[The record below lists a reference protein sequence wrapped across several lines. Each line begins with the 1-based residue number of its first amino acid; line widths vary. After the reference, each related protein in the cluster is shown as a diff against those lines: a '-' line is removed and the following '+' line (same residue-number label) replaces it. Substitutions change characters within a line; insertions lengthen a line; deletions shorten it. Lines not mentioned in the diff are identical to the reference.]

1 MTKFSSLK
9 IILFASIILAFNAC
23 QTDANHISGTLKNAG
38 KTEVTLDEV
47 TSSNTTEIQKIK
59 INADGTYAIT
69 LTQPLKAGIYR
80 IKVGEKQLNLILNG
94 KEKDIKVNADLATLQ
109 TTQYTVEGADDTKT
123 YLDVMNDVQTNKK
136 TTQDLVNFVQTTPNP
151 LVAMVTAL
159 NVRDFAAPEYLPVMT
174 NISERLNQTYPGSP
188 YAKDFAVTLTQLRR
202 YLATLKTSANVGTI
216 APDIALPSTNDKI
229 LKLSDLK
236 GKIVLIDFWASWCGP
251 CRRSNPALVQTYNK
265 YKSKGLEIFS
275 VSLDKDKNAWL
286 GAIQKDGL
294 VWGNHVSDLNGW
306 DNAAAVEYK
315 VQGIPKQYL
324 LDRTGKIIA
333 ISEDGGSLES
343 AIEKAVQ

>member
-1 MTKFSSLK
+1 MQK
-9 IILFASIILAFNAC
+9 ILFSKIFLLGSLILMLNAC
-23 QTDANHISGTLKNAG
+23 QTDTNHISGTLKNAV
-38 KTEVTLDEV
+38 VTDGALDEV
-47 TSSNTTEIQKIK
+47 TSSSTSEIQKIK
-59 INADGTYAIT
+59 LSSDGSYAIN
-69 LTQPLKAGIYR
+69 LAQPLKAGIYR

-123 YLDVMNDVQTNKK
+123 YLDVMNAVQSGKK

-159 NVRDFAAPEYLPVMT
+159 NVRDFASPDYLPVMT
-174 NISERLNQTYPGSP
+174 NISDRLNQTYPGST
-188 YAKDFAVTLTQLRR
+188 YSKDFAITLTQLRR
-202 YLATLKTSANVGTI
+202 YLATLKTSSNVGTI
-216 APDIALPSTNDKI
+216 APEIALPSAKDKI

-236 GKIVLIDFWASWCGP
+236 GKVVLLDFWASWCGP

-294 VWGNHVSDLNGW
+294 VWENHVSDLNGW

-343 AIEKAVQ
+343 AIEKAIQ

>member
-1 MTKFSSLK
+1 MQKYLFSK
-9 IILFASIILAFNAC
+9 IILLGGLILTLNAC
-23 QTDANHISGTLKNAG
+23 QTDANHISGMLKNAG
-38 KTEVTLDEV
+38 TTEGTLDEV
-47 TSSNTTEIQKIK
+47 TSSNTNEIQKIK
-59 INADGTYAIT
+59 INSDGSYAIN
-69 LTQPLKAGIYR
+69 LAQPLKAGIYR

-109 TTQYTVEGADDTKT
+109 TTQYTVEGADDTKM
-123 YLDVMNDVQTNKK
+123 YLNLMNDMQSGKK

-159 NVRDFAAPEYLPVMT
+159 NVRDFASPEYLPVMT
-174 NISERLNQTYPGSP
+174 NVSERLNQTYPGST
-188 YAKDFAVTLTQLRR
+188 YSKDFATTLMQLRR
-202 YLATLKTSANVGTI
+202 YLATLKTSANVGTM

-236 GKIVLIDFWASWCGP
+236 GKVVLLDFWASWCGP

-265 YKSKGLEIFS
+265 YKSKGLDIFS

-324 LDRTGKIIA
+324 LDRAGKIIA
-333 ISEDGGSLES
+333 ISEDGGNLES
-343 AIEKAVQ
+343 AIEKALQ

>member
-1 MTKFSSLK
+1 MQK
-9 IILFASIILAFNAC
+9 ILFSKIFLLGSLILMLNAC
-23 QTDANHISGTLKNAG
+23 QTDTNHISGTLKNAVVTDG
-38 KTEVTLDEV
+38 TLDEV
-47 TSSNTTEIQKIK
+47 TSSSTSEIQKIK
-59 INADGTYAIT
+59 LSSDGSYAIN
-69 LTQPLKAGIYR
+69 LAQPLKAGIYR

-123 YLDVMNDVQTNKK
+123 YLDVMNAVQSGKK

-159 NVRDFAAPEYLPVMT
+159 NVRDFASPDYLPVMT
-174 NISERLNQTYPGSP
+174 NISDRLNQTYPGST
-188 YAKDFAVTLTQLRR
+188 YSKDFAITLTQLRR
-202 YLATLKTSANVGTI
+202 YLATLKTSSNVGTI
-216 APDIALPSTNDKI
+216 APEIALPSAKDKI

-236 GKIVLIDFWASWCGP
+236 GKVVLLDFWASWCGP

-294 VWGNHVSDLNGW
+294 VWENHVSDLNGW

-343 AIEKAVQ
+343 AIEKAIQ

>member
-1 MTKFSSLK
+1 MQKYLFSK
-9 IILFASIILAFNAC
+9 IILLGGLILTLNAC

-38 KTEVTLDEV
+38 TTEGTLDEV
-47 TSSNTTEIQKIK
+47 TSSNTNEIQKIK
-59 INADGTYAIT
+59 INSDGSYAIN
-69 LTQPLKAGIYR
+69 LAQPLKAGIYR

-109 TTQYTVEGADDTKT
+109 TTQYTVEGADDTKM
-123 YLDVMNDVQTNKK
+123 YLNLMNDMQSGKK

-159 NVRDFAAPEYLPVMT
+159 NVRDFASPEYLPVMT
-174 NISERLNQTYPGSP
+174 NVSERLNQTYPGST
-188 YAKDFAVTLTQLRR
+188 YSKDFATTLMQLRR
-202 YLATLKTSANVGTI
+202 YLATLKTSANVGTM

-236 GKIVLIDFWASWCGP
+236 GKVVLLDFWASWCGP

-265 YKSKGLEIFS
+265 YKSKGLDIFS

-324 LDRTGKIIA
+324 LDRAGKIIA
-333 ISEDGGSLES
+333 ISEDGGNLES
-343 AIEKAVQ
+343 AIEKALQ